1 MAHLILKNQ
10 FDLTPE
16 GDIVN
21 KAKIGEKGYIENV
34 EYNLVMTKT
43 DEGIIIFW
51 YGEDSNEISLE
62 EYMLY
67 QTV

>member
-10 FDLTPE
+10 FDRTPE

-34 EYNLVMTKT
+34 EYNLVMKKT

-51 YGEDSNEISLE
+51 YGEDSNEMSLE